1 MEDDHIKYK
10 FLFFSE
16 IFKNDDNRVSVELC
30 MVERNHIVT
39 IMKTDPFFE
48 IQNPL
53 EERLG
58 KSFFDG
64 LPKTP
69 GVYKMYGCKE
79 SLLYVGKAKNLR
91 SRLFTYRRVNNKN
104 SSRKVRKLVQMVRR
118 IALEQLPTEEKA
130 LLRENKLI
138 RTHRPP
144 FNRAK
149 KAPETYYYVSAVP
162 EDKFV
167 MFQLSMQLPKV
178 DTEYTYGA
186 FKGHGR
192 VRRAVGALLRQ
203 LYITTHRLD
212 TPFDL
217 LGQLSQKFTPLYFQ
231 LELSREKQ
239 LLLRDYLQGI
249 TDELLDAVIDQH
261 IQHNRLEK
269 FIGKLIL
276 KDMEALRRFFHSA
289 PRRNYEIR
297 EKLELKEK
305 LIPQGKLDDYL
316 VRLAFM
322 E

>member
-1 MEDDHIKYK
+1 
-10 FLFFSE
+10 
-16 IFKNDDNRVSVELC
+16 
-30 MVERNHIVT
+30 
-39 IMKTDPFFE
+39 MKTDFLFE
-48 IQNPL
+48 VQNPL

-58 KSFFDG
+58 KSFFDE

-91 SRLFTYRRVNNKN
+91 NRLFTYRRVNSKN
-104 SSRKVRKLVQMVRR
+104 SSRKVRKLVQMVWGME
-118 IALEQLPTEEKA
+118 LEQLPTEEKA
-130 LLRENKLI
+130 LLRENELI
-138 RTHRPP
+138 RIHRPP

-162 EDKFV
+162 VDNV
-167 MFQLSMQLPKV
+167 VTFQLSMQPPET

-203 LYITTHRLD
+203 LYIIMHRLD

-217 LGQLSQKFTPLYFQ
+217 PGLLSQKFTPLYFQ
-231 LELSREKQ
+231 VELNHDKQ
-239 LLLRDYLQGI
+239 VLLRDYLQGI
-249 TDELLDAVIDQH
+249 SDELLDTAIDDH
-261 IQHNRLEK
+261 IQNNRLEE

-276 KDMEALRRFFHSA
+276 KDMEALRRFFRSA
-289 PRRNYEIR
+289 LRRNYEIR

-305 LIPQGKLDDYL
+305 LIPQEELDDYL

>member
-1 MEDDHIKYK
+1 
-10 FLFFSE
+10 
-16 IFKNDDNRVSVELC
+16 
-30 MVERNHIVT
+30 
-39 IMKTDPFFE
+39 MKTDFLFDV
-48 IQNPL
+48 QNPL

-58 KSFFDG
+58 KSFFDE

-69 GVYKMYGCKE
+69 GVYKMYGRKK

-104 SSRKVRKLVQMVRR
+104 SSRKVRRLVQMVRN
-118 IALEQLPTEEKA
+118 IELEQLPSEEKA
-130 LLRENKLI
+130 LLRENELI
-138 RTHRPP
+138 RLHRPP

-162 EDKFV
+162 KNKVVSFR
-167 MFQLSMQLPKV
+167 LRMQIPEEH
-178 DTEYTYGA
+178 TEHTYGA
-186 FKGHGR
+186 FKGHAR
-192 VRRAVGALLRQ
+192 VRRALGALLRQ
-203 LYITTHRLD
+203 LYIITYGLN

-217 LGQLSQKFTPLYFQ
+217 PGQLSQKFTPLYYQ
-231 LELSREKQ
+231 LELNRDNQ
-239 LLLRDYLQGI
+239 LLVRDYLQGVS
-249 TDELLDAVIDQH
+249 DELLDSVIDDH

-276 KDMEALRRFFHSA
+276 RDMEALRWFYSGCTH
-289 PRRNYEIR
+289 RNFEIR

-305 LIPQGKLDDYL
+305 LIPQEKLDDYL